1 MQRYYIL
8 EVTLLDVASQSSF
21 VNIMQFNLKMRD
33 LQLSAIWIMIMWAI
47 VFFFSSVHKS
57 EPLHVSRATRTELGK
72 AAFTA
77 FTAFTAFIKKFA
89 TNMRQFGVAHEI

>member
-1 MQRYYIL
+1 MNYDY
-8 EVTLLDVASQSSF
+8 VSDS
-21 VNIMQFNLKMRD
+21 
-33 LQLSAIWIMIMWAI
+33 
-47 VFFFSSVHKS
+47 FFFSSVHKS